1 MQLIDLSENRGRKN
15 PLPLGEDTG
24 EGGLAYGV
32 QGRSEI
38 PATPPHLAIAE
49 TRDWRIVWDISQH
62 PRVKDRI
69 TDDHWTK
76 FSQEFLAGFVEQLV
90 GNLANHVLLALV
102 DGQVVGCWIM
112 DAKGDG
118 VFEIHT
124 MLLPECR
131 GADAIAAGKLAM
143 KFAVTLPGVEK
154 LISYCPAHLPEVLLY
169 ARLCGF
175 RRAGIA
181 EKPWVKNGESYPMRL
196 VEITRREIVGE

>member
-1 MQLIDLSENRGRKN
+1 MNSN
-15 PLPLGEDTG
+15 P
-24 EGGLAYGV
+24 AIV
-32 QGRSEI
+32 AR
-38 PATPPHLAIAE
+38 LAITE

-69 TDDHWTK
+69 TDDNWTK

-90 GNLANHVLLALV
+90 GNPANHALLALA
-102 DGQVVGCWIM
+102 DGQVVGCWIL
-112 DAKGDG
+112 DNKGPG
-118 VFEIHT
+118 LFEVHT

-131 GADAIAAGKLAM
+131 GASAITAGKLAM
-143 KFAVTLPGVEK
+143 KFAASLPGVEK

-181 EKPWVKNGESYPMRL
+181 EKPWVKNGESYPLRI
-196 VEITRREIVGE
+196 VEITRQEICPEPVGRDSVKP